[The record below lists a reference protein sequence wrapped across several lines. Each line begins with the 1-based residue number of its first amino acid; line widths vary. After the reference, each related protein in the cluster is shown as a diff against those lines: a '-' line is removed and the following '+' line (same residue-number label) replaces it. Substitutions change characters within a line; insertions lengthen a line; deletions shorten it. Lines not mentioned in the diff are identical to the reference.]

1 MARPKKNNCDYF
13 PHDAGM
19 RNHRKVKAIITKFG
33 ISGYAVY
40 SMFLEVLTS
49 SDNFRLSITSDME
62 WELIAADLYTTSENL
77 KLMLEYFTSLGLI
90 QVDNNEFRSDSL
102 IERFVSILNKRI
114 RAKKSAQEK
123 RELEQQI
130 GRKIQS
136 TNGVNRE
143 LRLLV
148 FEKYQ
153 FKCNRCSVNDT
164 KVLDVHHKVHRKDGG
179 TDDLENL
186 ELLCANCHRKEHIS
200 EVSVAETNL
209 LLSTNPQTKQNSII
223 KNNTKSDSGKSDLD
237 FHASILEIIR
247 SVKSEFLHAPVR
259 PYKITPKR
267 VKMISNRKKDFDK
280 LWPGR
285 DFHKACNFAFV
296 YKAKDWVGTDMF
308 KFFEPETL
316 LSEKFASYLEKA
328 EQDKGEPYR
337 AEVKSKEEPVAYK
350 IPQ

>member
-1 MARPKKNNCDYF
+1 MARPKKDNCSYF
-13 PHDAGM
+13 SHDANM
-19 RNHRKVKAIITKFG
+19 RNHRKIKALRTKFG
-33 ISGYAVY
+33 INGYA
-40 SMFLEVLTS
+40 MWCMLLEFLTEAHGNKIENTVLE
-49 SDNFRLSITSDME
+49 M
-62 WELIAADLYTTSENL
+62 ELIAGDIGVSVTEINDFVSYCVSIDL
-77 KLMLEYFTSLGLI
+77 LI
-90 QVDNNEFRSDSL
+90 LDNGFFRSESL
-102 IERFVSILNKRI
+102 DERLSSVY
-114 RAKKSAQEK
+114 EK
-123 RELEQQI
+123 RERSRVFAAKQHREDGKFKENNTAI
-130 GRKIQS
+130 
-136 TNGVNRE
+136 NGVS
-143 LRLLV
+143 V
-148 FEKYQ
+148 TEK
-153 FKCNRCSVNDT
+153 
-164 KVLDVHHKVHRKDGG
+164 
-179 TDDLENL
+179 
-186 ELLCANCHRKEHIS
+186 
-200 EVSVAETNL
+200 
-209 LLSTNPQTKQNSII
+209 PQTKLNKTKVNNNI

-337 AEVKSKEEPVAYK
+337 AEIKSKEEPVAYK